1 MKNAWLEWSAMPTT
15 QQHFSLEKVKALRA
29 YFLQL
34 RNGSKNRPEYGD
46 LDAAY
51 KLADQLLGV
60 LEPLRSAKKKASA
73 EGAKE

>member
-1 MKNAWLEWSAMPTT
+1 MPTT

-34 RNGSKNRPEYGD
+34 RNGSKNRPEFGD

-51 KLADQLLGV
+51 KLADQLLGMMA
-60 LEPLRSAKKKASA
+60 EPAKKKTAA
-73 EGAKE
+73 QPEEAK